1 MTNLCPVCG
10 QDAANSPSHVSEEAL
25 AGIINGQGVTLGHV
39 EARILSILLKAS
51 PDFVTTDR
59 LLELVY
65 GGKREPEYAEGVIK
79 HSIHRLKVKIAP
91 AARIEGRRIAGY
103 RLVAQ

>member
-39 EARILSILLKAS
+39 EARILSVLLKAS

-65 GGKREPEYAEGVIK
+65 GDREPEWGEGSVK
-79 HSIHRLKVKIAP
+79 VAIHRLKAKLAP
-91 AARIEGRRIAGY
+91 AARIESRHGVGY